1 MGVTLD
7 IPDNELAAM
16 PVPEADRDKMKSVF
30 IVQHLHMLPQDTDEV
45 KMIGVYATRE
55 DAVEATQRLAALP
68 GFREFPDIVDYT
80 TDNRQGFHI
89 EEYEIG
95 KDHWQEGYSTV

>member
-1 MGVTLD
+1 
-7 IPDNELAAM
+7 M
-16 PVPEADRDKMKSVF
+16 PVTSADREKMKSVF
-30 IVQHLHMLPQDTDEV
+30 IVQHLHMVPQDTDEV
-45 KMIGVYATRE
+45 KMIGIYATRE
-55 DAVEATQRLAALP
+55 DAVEATQRLTALP